1 MTRFGAGV
9 AVWSLGLV
17 LLQACAEAPPA
28 ESQRDLTETLLSAPA
43 SRDLIGGMSPDSLL
57 KAGIAT
63 YDQGRVDSARALLS
77 AALEGAVRTADTLT
91 QSHALTWLGIAAWK
105 QGEFVDAR
113 EKGEEA
119 LNLKLAGGLSDELW
133 RSYSA
138 LGLVAFYESR
148 LADAEALFDQ
158 AIEAARAV
166 GDERGVA
173 IPALNRGLILFEFGD
188 FQAARE
194 SFEAATDAGRA
205 LGDAK
210 IEGNAL
216 TNLAMLEIQLGDP
229 SSAISRLEE
238 ARRLYRKIEYLH
250 GEENALGQLGTAY
263 LALGDLGRAHAKF
276 DSALALT
283 RREGLLPEESMNL
296 ELLADLYR
304 SAGDNQRAL
313 QFYGQAREINEELG
327 DETYAAAD
335 LRSEAVI
342 LASMG
347 DLTSAFERAASA
359 LEMHRSAGARF
370 QELQDLTVLAEIAQ
384 LRGRPLDVERYLDEA
399 EERAASLD
407 SRPARIEV
415 ALTRARIADA
425 QGDAKAVLAVLER
438 AAADL
443 ASSDYPSEWEA
454 EWLASRAHF
463 QRDEVDAAAQ
473 AGRRAVEASERIRRT
488 LASGVLRT
496 SLASARSETY
506 SDLVA
511 VLLRQGSVEEAFQV
525 ADAVRGHSLRE
536 YLAAAR
542 DMSLDAAARE
552 IAEGEELLRR
562 IDQLNSALESIE
574 TSPPAERDAETARE
588 LAARLGDAR
597 DEYES
602 LLIRMSTRD
611 ARTFAA
617 LGGRRVDLGLVREA
631 LEPGE
636 VLLEYLITPERLLI
650 FIVSAD
656 AVRIAES
663 TIPAKN
669 LASRVRIARELIGRP
684 DSDPKALREV
694 LIELFDILIQPAA
707 RAGAI
712 YQASTLAIVPQ
723 GVLTYAPFAALLDKV
738 TNRYLAESF
747 AVLSLPS
754 AAALPLLRGPE
765 RRRVA
770 ASARSLEGNAHAFA
784 PFPVSL
790 PATAVEAEAVATA
803 IPKTTVA
810 LGPEATEAGLRRA
823 LGSGGLVHVATHGA
837 LNLRNPMFS
846 RLELADGERD
856 LPEDD
861 GRLEVHEVLG
871 LRIRGPLV
879 YLSGCETGLG
889 RAWSTRFAPGEDYT
903 TLAQAFLYA
912 GAGNVIATLWRV
924 EDEGAADFARLFYT
938 ELARSHPI
946 EALAGAQRAMIA
958 SGDRSAPYYWA
969 AYRLSGTGT

>member
-1 MTRFGAGV
+1 VTY
-9 AVWSLGLV
+9 
-17 LLQACAEAPPA
+17 
-28 ESQRDLTETLLSAPA
+28 LSAPA
-43 SRDLIGGMSPDSLL
+43 ADGFIGRMSPDSLL

-63 YDQGRVDSARALLS
+63 YDQGRVDSARTLLS

-91 QSHALTWLGIAAWK
+91 QARALTWLGIAAWK
-105 QGEFVDAR
+105 QGAFAAAR
-113 EKGEEA
+113 EQGEQA
-119 LNLKLAGGLSDELW
+119 LELKLAAGLRGELW

-148 LADAEALFDQ
+148 LADAAALFDQ
-158 AIEAARAV
+158 AIEEARAV
-166 GDERGVA
+166 GDEQGIA
-173 IPALNRGLILFEFGD
+173 TPALNRGLIHFEFGD
-188 FQAARE
+188 FAAARQ
-194 SFEAATDAGRA
+194 SFETATEAGRA

-229 SSAISRLEE
+229 SSAISRLED
-238 ARRLYRKIEYLH
+238 ARRLYGKIDYLH
-250 GEENALGQLGTAY
+250 GEENALGQLGTAH
-263 LALGDLGRAHAKF
+263 LALGDLGNAHAKF

-283 RREGLLPEESMNL
+283 RRENLLPEESMNL

-313 QFYGQAREINEELG
+313 QFYAQARAINEELG

-347 DLTSAFERAASA
+347 DLASAFERAAAA

-370 QELQDLTVLAEIAQ
+370 QELQDLAVLAEISQ
-384 LRGRPLDVERYLDEA
+384 LRGRPRDVERYLSEA
-399 EERAASLD
+399 EVQAGLLD
-407 SRPARIEV
+407 SRPARVEI

-425 QGDAKAVLAVLER
+425 NGDSKSVLATLEL

-443 ASSDYPSEWEA
+443 AASDYPTEWEA
-454 EWLASRAHF
+454 EWLASRAYF
-463 QRDEVDAAAQ
+463 QRDELEAAVR
-473 AGRRAVEASERIRRT
+473 AGRRAVQASERIRRN
-488 LASGVLRT
+488 LVSGVLRT
-496 SLASARSETY
+496 SLASARAETY

-511 VLLRQGSVEEAFQV
+511 ILLRRGSVEEAFQI

-542 DMSLDAAARE
+542 DAPLDATVRE

-562 IDQLNSALESIE
+562 IDQLNAALESIE
-574 TSPPAERDAETARE
+574 TAPPQERDVETARE
-588 LAARLGDAR
+588 LARLLGDAR
-597 DEYES
+597 DEYEI
-602 LLIRMSTRD
+602 LLIRTSTRD
-611 ARTFAA
+611 DRTAAA
-617 LGGRRVDLGLVREA
+617 LGGTKVDLQLVREA

-636 VLLEYLITPERLLI
+636 VLLEYLITPDRLLI
-650 FIVSAD
+650 FVVSAEG
-656 AVRIAES
+656 VRIAES
-663 TIPAKN
+663 TISAKN

-684 DSDPKALREV
+684 DSDPKALRNV
-694 LIELFDILIQPAA
+694 LVELFDILIQPAA

-723 GVLTYAPFAALLDKV
+723 GVLTYAPFAALLDQV
-738 TNRYLAESF
+738 TDRYLAESF

-765 RRRVA
+765 RRRAA

-784 PFPVSL
+784 PFPASL
-790 PATAVEAEAVATA
+790 PATAAEVEAVAAA
-803 IPKTTVA
+803 IPKTSVA
-810 LGPEATEAGLRRA
+810 LGPEATEADLRRA
-823 LGSGGLVHVATHGA
+823 LGSGGLVHVATHGV

-871 LRIRGPLV
+871 LGIRGPLV

-938 ELARSHPI
+938 DLVTSDPAA
-946 EALAGAQRAMIA
+946 ALAGAQRAMIA
-958 SGDRSAPYYWA
+958 SGDRNAPYYWA
-969 AYRLSGTGT
+969 AYRLSGTGS

>member
-1 MTRFGAGV
+1 MTY
-9 AVWSLGLV
+9 
-17 LLQACAEAPPA
+17 
-28 ESQRDLTETLLSAPA
+28 LSAPA
-43 SRDLIGGMSPDSLL
+43 ADGFIGRMSPDSLL

-63 YDQGRVDSARALLS
+63 YDQGRVDSARTLLS

-91 QSHALTWLGIAAWK
+91 QARALTWLGIAAWK
-105 QGEFVDAR
+105 QGAFAAAR
-113 EKGEEA
+113 EQGEQA
-119 LNLKLAGGLSDELW
+119 LELKLAAGLRGELW

-148 LADAEALFDQ
+148 LADAAALFDQ
-158 AIEAARAV
+158 AIEEARAV
-166 GDERGVA
+166 GDEQGIA
-173 IPALNRGLILFEFGD
+173 TPALNRGLIHFEFGD
-188 FQAARE
+188 FAAARQ
-194 SFEAATDAGRA
+194 SFETATEAGRA

-229 SSAISRLEE
+229 SSAISRLED
-238 ARRLYRKIEYLH
+238 ARRLYGKIDYLH
-250 GEENALGQLGTAY
+250 GEENALGQLGTAH
-263 LALGDLGRAHAKF
+263 LALGDLGNAHAKF

-283 RREGLLPEESMNL
+283 RRENLLPEESMNL

-313 QFYGQAREINEELG
+313 QFYAQARAINEELG

-347 DLTSAFERAASA
+347 DLASAFERAAAA

-370 QELQDLTVLAEIAQ
+370 QELQDLAVLAEISQ
-384 LRGRPLDVERYLDEA
+384 LRGRPRDVERYLSEA
-399 EERAASLD
+399 EVQAGLLD
-407 SRPARIEV
+407 SRPARVEI

-425 QGDAKAVLAVLER
+425 NGDSKSVLATLEL

-443 ASSDYPSEWEA
+443 AASDYPTEWEA
-454 EWLASRAHF
+454 EWLASRAYF
-463 QRDEVDAAAQ
+463 QRDELEAAVR
-473 AGRRAVEASERIRRT
+473 AGRRAVQASERIRRN
-488 LASGVLRT
+488 LVSGVLRT
-496 SLASARSETY
+496 SLASARAETY

-511 VLLRQGSVEEAFQV
+511 ILLRRGSVEEAFQI

-542 DMSLDAAARE
+542 DAPLDATVRE

-562 IDQLNSALESIE
+562 IDQLNAALESIE
-574 TSPPAERDAETARE
+574 TAPPQERDVETARE
-588 LAARLGDAR
+588 LARLLGDAR
-597 DEYES
+597 DEYEI
-602 LLIRMSTRD
+602 LLIRTSTRD
-611 ARTFAA
+611 DRTAAA
-617 LGGRRVDLGLVREA
+617 LGGTKVDLQLVREA

-636 VLLEYLITPERLLI
+636 VLLEYLITPDRLLI
-650 FIVSAD
+650 FVVSAEG
-656 AVRIAES
+656 VRIAES
-663 TIPAKN
+663 TISAKN

-684 DSDPKALREV
+684 DSDPKALRNV
-694 LIELFDILIQPAA
+694 LVELFDILIQPAA

-723 GVLTYAPFAALLDKV
+723 GVLTYAPFAALLDQV
-738 TNRYLAESF
+738 TDRYLAESF

-765 RRRVA
+765 RRRAA

-784 PFPVSL
+784 PFPASL
-790 PATAVEAEAVATA
+790 PATAAEVEAVAAA
-803 IPKTTVA
+803 IPKTSVA
-810 LGPEATEAGLRRA
+810 LGPEATEADLRRA
-823 LGSGGLVHVATHGA
+823 LGSGGLVHVATHGV

-871 LRIRGPLV
+871 LGIRGPLV

-938 ELARSHPI
+938 DLVTSDPAA
-946 EALAGAQRAMIA
+946 ALAGAQRAMIA
-958 SGDRSAPYYWA
+958 SGDRNAPYYWA
-969 AYRLSGTGT
+969 AYRLSGTGS

>member
-1 MTRFGAGV
+1 VTY
-9 AVWSLGLV
+9 
-17 LLQACAEAPPA
+17 
-28 ESQRDLTETLLSAPA
+28 LSAPA
-43 SRDLIGGMSPDSLL
+43 ADGFIGRMSPDSLL

-63 YDQGRVDSARALLS
+63 YDQGRVDSARTLLS

-91 QSHALTWLGIAAWK
+91 QARALTWLGIAAWK
-105 QGEFVDAR
+105 QGAFAAAR
-113 EKGEEA
+113 EQGEQA
-119 LNLKLAGGLSDELW
+119 LELKLAAGLRGELW

-148 LADAEALFDQ
+148 LADAAALFDQ
-158 AIEAARAV
+158 AIEEARAV
-166 GDERGVA
+166 GDEQGIA
-173 IPALNRGLILFEFGD
+173 TPALNRGLIHFEFGD
-188 FQAARE
+188 FAAARQ
-194 SFEAATDAGRA
+194 SFETATEAGRA

-238 ARRLYRKIEYLH
+238 ARRLYQKIDYLH
-250 GEENALGQLGTAY
+250 GEENALGQLGTAH

-283 RREGLLPEESMNL
+283 RRENLLPEESMNL

-313 QFYGQAREINEELG
+313 QFYAQARAINEELG

-347 DLTSAFERAASA
+347 DLASAFERAAAA

-370 QELQDLTVLAEIAQ
+370 QELQDLAVLAEISQ
-384 LRGRPLDVERYLDEA
+384 LRGRPRDVERYLSQA
-399 EERAASLD
+399 EEQAGLLD
-407 SRPARIEV
+407 SRPARVEI

-425 QGDAKAVLAVLER
+425 NGDSKSVLATLEL

-443 ASSDYPSEWEA
+443 AASDYPTEWEA
-454 EWLASRAHF
+454 EWLASRAYF
-463 QRDEVDAAAQ
+463 QRDELEAAVR
-473 AGRRAVEASERIRRT
+473 AGRRAVQASERIRRN
-488 LASGVLRT
+488 LVSGVLRT
-496 SLASARSETY
+496 SLASARAETY

-511 VLLRQGSVEEAFQV
+511 ILLRRGSVEEAFQI

-542 DMSLDAAARE
+542 DAPLDATVRE

-562 IDQLNSALESIE
+562 IDQLNAALESIE
-574 TSPPAERDAETARE
+574 TAPPQERDVETARE
-588 LAARLGDAR
+588 LARLLGDAR
-597 DEYES
+597 DEYET
-602 LLIRMSTRD
+602 LLIRTSTRD
-611 ARTFAA
+611 DRTAAA
-617 LGGRRVDLGLVREA
+617 LGGTKVDLQLVREA

-636 VLLEYLITPERLLI
+636 VLLEYLITPDRLLI
-650 FIVSAD
+650 FVVSAEG
-656 AVRIAES
+656 VRIAES
-663 TIPAKN
+663 TISAKN

-684 DSDPKALREV
+684 DSDPKALRNV
-694 LIELFDILIQPAA
+694 LVELFDILIQPAA

-723 GVLTYAPFAALLDKV
+723 GVLTYAPFAALLDQV
-738 TNRYLAESF
+738 TDRYLAESF

-765 RRRVA
+765 RRRAA

-784 PFPVSL
+784 PFPASL
-790 PATAVEAEAVATA
+790 PATAAEVEAVAAA
-803 IPKTTVA
+803 IPKTSVA
-810 LGPEATEAGLRRA
+810 LGPEATEADLRRA
-823 LGSGGLVHVATHGA
+823 LGSGGLVHVATHGV

-871 LRIRGPLV
+871 LGIRGPLV

-938 ELARSHPI
+938 DLVTSDPAA
-946 EALAGAQRAMIA
+946 ALAGAQRAMIA
-958 SGDRSAPYYWA
+958 SGDRNAPYYWA
-969 AYRLSGTGT
+969 AYRLSGTGS

>member
-1 MTRFGAGV
+1 VTY
-9 AVWSLGLV
+9 
-17 LLQACAEAPPA
+17 
-28 ESQRDLTETLLSAPA
+28 LSAPA
-43 SRDLIGGMSPDSLL
+43 ADGFIGRMSPDSLL

-63 YDQGRVDSARALLS
+63 YDQGRVDSARTLLS

-91 QSHALTWLGIAAWK
+91 QARALTWLGIAAWK
-105 QGEFVDAR
+105 QGAFAAAR
-113 EKGEEA
+113 EQGEQA
-119 LNLKLAGGLSDELW
+119 LELKLAAGLRGELW

-148 LADAEALFDQ
+148 LADAAALFDQ
-158 AIEAARAV
+158 AIEEARAV
-166 GDERGVA
+166 GDEQGIA
-173 IPALNRGLILFEFGD
+173 TPALNRGLIHFEFGD
-188 FQAARE
+188 FAAARQ
-194 SFEAATDAGRA
+194 SFETATEAGRA

-229 SSAISRLEE
+229 SSAISRLED
-238 ARRLYRKIEYLH
+238 ARRLYGKIDYLH
-250 GEENALGQLGTAY
+250 GEENALGQLGTAH
-263 LALGDLGRAHAKF
+263 LALGDLGNAHAKF

-283 RREGLLPEESMNL
+283 RRENLLPEESMNL

-313 QFYGQAREINEELG
+313 QFYAQARAINEELG

-347 DLTSAFERAASA
+347 DLASAFERAAAA

-370 QELQDLTVLAEIAQ
+370 QELQDLAVLAEISQ
-384 LRGRPLDVERYLDEA
+384 LRGRPRDVERYLSEA
-399 EERAASLD
+399 EEQAGLLD
-407 SRPARIEV
+407 SRPARVEI

-425 QGDAKAVLAVLER
+425 NGDSKSVLATLEL

-443 ASSDYPSEWEA
+443 AASDYPTEWEA
-454 EWLASRAHF
+454 EWLASRAYF
-463 QRDEVDAAAQ
+463 QRDELEAAVR
-473 AGRRAVEASERIRRT
+473 AGRRAVQASERIRRN
-488 LASGVLRT
+488 LVSGVLRT
-496 SLASARSETY
+496 SLASARAETY

-511 VLLRQGSVEEAFQV
+511 ILLRRGSVEEAFQI

-542 DMSLDAAARE
+542 DAPLDATVRE

-562 IDQLNSALESIE
+562 IDQLNAALESIE
-574 TSPPAERDAETARE
+574 TAPPQERDVETARE
-588 LAARLGDAR
+588 LARLLGDAR
-597 DEYES
+597 DEYEI
-602 LLIRMSTRD
+602 LLIRTSTRD
-611 ARTFAA
+611 DRTAAA
-617 LGGRRVDLGLVREA
+617 LGGTKVDLQLVREA

-650 FIVSAD
+650 FVVSAEG
-656 AVRIAES
+656 VRIAES
-663 TIPAKN
+663 TISAKN

-684 DSDPKALREV
+684 DSDPKALRNV
-694 LIELFDILIQPAA
+694 LVELFDILIQPAA

-723 GVLTYAPFAALLDKV
+723 GVLTYAPFAALLDQV
-738 TNRYLAESF
+738 TDRYLAESF

-765 RRRVA
+765 RRRAA

-784 PFPVSL
+784 PFPASL
-790 PATAVEAEAVATA
+790 PATAAEVEAVAAA
-803 IPKTTVA
+803 IPKTSVA
-810 LGPEATEAGLRRA
+810 LGPEATEADLRRA
-823 LGSGGLVHVATHGA
+823 LGSGGLVHVATHGV

-871 LRIRGPLV
+871 LGIRGPLV

-938 ELARSHPI
+938 DLVTSDPAA
-946 EALAGAQRAMIA
+946 ALAGAQRAMIA
-958 SGDRSAPYYWA
+958 SGDRNAPYYWA
-969 AYRLSGTGT
+969 AYRLSGTGS

>member
-1 MTRFGAGV
+1 MTY
-9 AVWSLGLV
+9 
-17 LLQACAEAPPA
+17 
-28 ESQRDLTETLLSAPA
+28 LSAPA
-43 SRDLIGGMSPDSLL
+43 ADGFIGRMSPDSLL

-63 YDQGRVDSARALLS
+63 YDQGRVDSARTLLS

-91 QSHALTWLGIAAWK
+91 QARALTWLGIAAWK
-105 QGEFVDAR
+105 QGAFAAAR
-113 EKGEEA
+113 EQGEQA
-119 LNLKLAGGLSDELW
+119 LELKLAAGLRGELW

-148 LADAEALFDQ
+148 LADAAALFDQ
-158 AIEAARAV
+158 AIEEARAA
-166 GDERGVA
+166 GDEQGIA
-173 IPALNRGLILFEFGD
+173 TPALNRGLIHFEFGD
-188 FQAARE
+188 FAAARQ
-194 SFEAATDAGRA
+194 SFETATEAGRA

-229 SSAISRLEE
+229 SSAISRLED
-238 ARRLYRKIEYLH
+238 ARRLYGKIDYLH
-250 GEENALGQLGTAY
+250 GEENALGQLGTAH
-263 LALGDLGRAHAKF
+263 LALGDLGNAHAKF

-283 RREGLLPEESMNL
+283 RRENLLPEESMNL

-313 QFYGQAREINEELG
+313 QFYAQARAINEELG

-347 DLTSAFERAASA
+347 DLASAFERAAAA

-370 QELQDLTVLAEIAQ
+370 QELQDLAVLAEISQ
-384 LRGRPLDVERYLDEA
+384 LRGRPRDVERYLSQA
-399 EERAASLD
+399 EEQAGLLD
-407 SRPARIEV
+407 SRPARVEI

-425 QGDAKAVLAVLER
+425 NGDSKSVLATLEL

-443 ASSDYPSEWEA
+443 AASDYPTEWEA
-454 EWLASRAHF
+454 EWLASRAYF
-463 QRDEVDAAAQ
+463 QRDELEAAVR
-473 AGRRAVEASERIRRT
+473 AGRRAVQASERIRRN
-488 LASGVLRT
+488 LVSGVLRT
-496 SLASARSETY
+496 SLASARAETY

-511 VLLRQGSVEEAFQV
+511 ILLRRGSVEEAFQI

-542 DMSLDAAARE
+542 DAPLDATVRE

-562 IDQLNSALESIE
+562 IDQLNAALESIE
-574 TSPPAERDAETARE
+574 TAPPQERDVETARE
-588 LAARLGDAR
+588 LARLLGDAR
-597 DEYES
+597 DEYEI
-602 LLIRMSTRD
+602 LLIRTSTRD
-611 ARTFAA
+611 DRTAAA
-617 LGGRRVDLGLVREA
+617 LGGTKVDLQLVREA

-636 VLLEYLITPERLLI
+636 VLLEYLITPDRLLI
-650 FIVSAD
+650 FVVSAEG
-656 AVRIAES
+656 VRIAES
-663 TIPAKN
+663 TISAKN

-684 DSDPKALREV
+684 DSDPKALRNV
-694 LIELFDILIQPAA
+694 LVELFDILIQPAA

-723 GVLTYAPFAALLDKV
+723 GVLTYAPFAALLDQV
-738 TNRYLAESF
+738 TDRYLAESF

-765 RRRVA
+765 RRRAA

-784 PFPVSL
+784 PFPASL
-790 PATAVEAEAVATA
+790 PATAAEVEAVAAA
-803 IPKTTVA
+803 IPKTSVA
-810 LGPEATEAGLRRA
+810 LGPEATEADLRRA
-823 LGSGGLVHVATHGA
+823 LGSGGLVHVATHGV

-871 LRIRGPLV
+871 LGIRGPLV

-938 ELARSHPI
+938 DLVTSDPAA
-946 EALAGAQRAMIA
+946 ALAGAQRAMIA
-958 SGDRSAPYYWA
+958 SGDRNAPYYWA
-969 AYRLSGTGT
+969 AYRLSGTGS

>member
-1 MTRFGAGV
+1 VTY
-9 AVWSLGLV
+9 
-17 LLQACAEAPPA
+17 
-28 ESQRDLTETLLSAPA
+28 LSAPA
-43 SRDLIGGMSPDSLL
+43 ADGFIGRMSPDSLL

-63 YDQGRVDSARALLS
+63 YDQGRVDSARTLLS

-91 QSHALTWLGIAAWK
+91 QARALTWLGIAAWK
-105 QGEFVDAR
+105 QGAFAAAR
-113 EKGEEA
+113 EQGEQA
-119 LNLKLAGGLSDELW
+119 LELKLAAGLRGELW

-148 LADAEALFDQ
+148 LADAAALFDQ
-158 AIEAARAV
+158 AIEEARAA
-166 GDERGVA
+166 GDEQGIA
-173 IPALNRGLILFEFGD
+173 TPALNRGLIHFEFGD
-188 FQAARE
+188 FAAARQ
-194 SFEAATDAGRA
+194 SFETATEAGRA

-229 SSAISRLEE
+229 SSAISRLED
-238 ARRLYRKIEYLH
+238 ARRLYGKIDYLH
-250 GEENALGQLGTAY
+250 GEENALGQLGTAH
-263 LALGDLGRAHAKF
+263 LALGDLGNAHAKF

-283 RREGLLPEESMNL
+283 RRENLLPEESMNL

-313 QFYGQAREINEELG
+313 QFYAQARAINEELG

-347 DLTSAFERAASA
+347 DLASAFERAAAA

-370 QELQDLTVLAEIAQ
+370 QELQDLAVLAEISQ
-384 LRGRPLDVERYLDEA
+384 LRGRPRDVERYLSQA
-399 EERAASLD
+399 EEQAGLLD
-407 SRPARIEV
+407 SRPARVEI

-425 QGDAKAVLAVLER
+425 NGDSKSVLATLEL

-443 ASSDYPSEWEA
+443 AASDYPTEWEA
-454 EWLASRAHF
+454 EWLASRAYF
-463 QRDEVDAAAQ
+463 QRDELEAAVR
-473 AGRRAVEASERIRRT
+473 AGRRAVQASERIRRN
-488 LASGVLRT
+488 LVSGVLRT
-496 SLASARSETY
+496 SLASARAETY

-511 VLLRQGSVEEAFQV
+511 ILLRRGSVEEAFQI

-542 DMSLDAAARE
+542 DAPLDATVRE

-562 IDQLNSALESIE
+562 IDQLNAALESIE
-574 TSPPAERDAETARE
+574 TAPPQERDVETARE
-588 LAARLGDAR
+588 LARLLGDAR
-597 DEYES
+597 DEYEI
-602 LLIRMSTRD
+602 LLIRTSTRD
-611 ARTFAA
+611 DRTAAA
-617 LGGRRVDLGLVREA
+617 LGGTKVDLQLVREA

-636 VLLEYLITPERLLI
+636 VLLEYLITPDRLLI
-650 FIVSAD
+650 FVVSAEG
-656 AVRIAES
+656 VRIAES
-663 TIPAKN
+663 TISAKN

-684 DSDPKALREV
+684 DSDPKALRNV
-694 LIELFDILIQPAA
+694 LVELFDILIQPAA

-723 GVLTYAPFAALLDKV
+723 GVLTYAPFAALLDQV
-738 TNRYLAESF
+738 TDRYLAESF

-765 RRRVA
+765 RRRAA

-784 PFPVSL
+784 PFPASL
-790 PATAVEAEAVATA
+790 PATAAEVEAVAAA
-803 IPKTTVA
+803 IPKTSVA
-810 LGPEATEAGLRRA
+810 LGPEATEADLRRA
-823 LGSGGLVHVATHGA
+823 LGSGGLVHVATHGV

-871 LRIRGPLV
+871 LGIRGPLV

-938 ELARSHPI
+938 DLVTSDPAA
-946 EALAGAQRAMIA
+946 ALAGAQRAMIA
-958 SGDRSAPYYWA
+958 SGDRNAPYYWA
-969 AYRLSGTGT
+969 AYRLSGTGS